1 MSSEADFQESR
12 LDTLTEIF
20 QAPSVLKPNQTA
32 AEQLSQEFAGELDAE
47 SIEASLARAST
58 VILDLPS
65 DEVPSPDPVP
75 ATSPMPKYYVQGL
88 VQGQQM
94 CLITNLVGHES
105 QLLLQP
111 QGVWAI
117 GRNREAAISLQDPMM
132 SRRHAVIQYVQDE
145 GFFLVDLNSMNGTFI
160 NGSKVQHRQAL
171 QDGDVVLMGNIA
183 FTFFV
188 SRKVRSL
195 PAIHSEVLARLN
207 AAEPRSLEFVDYL
220 AFE

>member
-1 MSSEADFQESR
+1 MNSDSDFQKSR

-20 QAPSVLKPNQTA
+20 QAPQKEKVNQA
-32 AEQLSQEFAGELDAE
+32 EAEQLSQEFAGELDPE

-65 DEVPSPDPVP
+65 EEASPPVP
-75 ATSPMPKYYVQGL
+75 PIESPPIPKYYVQGL

-94 CLITNLVGHES
+94 FLITNLGTGES

-111 QGVWAI
+111 QGVWTI
-117 GRNREAAISLQDPMM
+117 GRNREAAISLQDPML
-132 SRRHAVIQYVQDE
+132 SRRHAVIQHGQN
-145 GFFLVDLNSMNGTFI
+145 GTFFLIDLNSMNGTFV
-160 NGSKVQHRQAL
+160 NGSKVQHRHAL

-188 SRKVRSL
+188 SCKVRSL
-195 PAIHSEVLARLN
+195 PAIHPEVLTRLN
-207 AAEPRSLEFVDYL
+207 AAEPRSLAFIDYL